1 MRKKEIRKFDTFAVS
16 ARVLGIVKVVFKWF
30 VESKYQNGFDK
41 KLVKSEHI
49 HFHYQIQFTL
59 LSFQT
64 QKKNS
69 FAPSKAAISWKI
81 PPISCTYN
89 SELWAFFRIDDVDG
103 GGDDGGVRNT
113 RRNTVNCGCS
123 CCGNIIVACIQA
135 NVCWMGG
142 IATVV
147 PMHIY
152 IIFSV

>member
-16 ARVLGIVKVVFKWF
+16 ARVLGIVNVVFKWF

-41 KLVKSEHI
+41 ELVKSEHI

-64 QKKNS
+64 PKKSRSLLQNQP
-69 FAPSKAAISWKI
+69 FHEKYRQFHVYI
-81 PPISCTYN
+81 TV
-89 SELWAFFRIDDVDG
+89 LWALFRIDDVDG

-113 RRNTVNCGCS
+113 RPNTVNCACS
-123 CCGNIIVACIQA
+123 CCGNIIIACIQA